1 VRGRGGTRS
10 KWKLG
15 ILAAIA
21 LSVFVSSRYQ
31 DSLKG
36 QPATPAPTNNVFSPA
51 HSSLPQAISHFF
63 GHRPEGRQPIAFVH
77 KVHVNEVQMEC
88 VDCHFTVARGPIAS
102 IPDIR
107 TCWSCHAT
115 TLTEHPEIRK
125 MKDYYDKGQD
135 IPWQR
140 VWGWVEESHVRFNHA
155 PHIREGIDCKNC
167 HGDVSEMT
175 VATRVVD
182 HTMEFCVSCHRER
195 NAPDDC
201 VTCHY

>member
-1 VRGRGGTRS
+1 M
-10 KWKLG
+10 
-15 ILAAIA
+15 
-21 LSVFVSSRYQ
+21 Q
-31 DSLKG
+31 
-36 QPATPAPTNNVFSPA
+36 
-51 HSSLPQAISHFF
+51 
-63 GHRPEGRQPIAFVH
+63 
-77 KVHVNEVQMEC
+77 
-88 VDCHFTVARGPIAS
+88 
-102 IPDIR
+102 
-107 TCWSCHAT
+107 T
-115 TLTEHPEIRK
+115 TLAEHPEIRK

-155 PHIREGIDCKNC
+155 PHIREGIDCTKC

>member
-1 VRGRGGTRS
+1 MFFLPLILHSPKRYRISSGTGP
-10 KWKLG
+10 KP
-15 ILAAIA
+15 I
-21 LSVFVSSRYQ
+21 
-31 DSLKG
+31 
-36 QPATPAPTNNVFSPA
+36 
-51 HSSLPQAISHFF
+51 
-63 GHRPEGRQPIAFVH
+63 QPIAFVH

-88 VDCHFTVARGPIAS
+88 VDCHITVARGPIAS

-107 TCWSCHAT
+107 TCWSCHET
-115 TLTEHPEIRK
+115 TLAEHPEIRK

-155 PHIREGIDCKNC
+155 PHIREGIDCTNC